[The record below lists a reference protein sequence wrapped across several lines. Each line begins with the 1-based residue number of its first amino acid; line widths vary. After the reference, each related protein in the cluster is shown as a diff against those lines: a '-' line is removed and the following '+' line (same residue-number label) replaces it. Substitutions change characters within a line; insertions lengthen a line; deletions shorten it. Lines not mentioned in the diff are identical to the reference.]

1 MAIINMFE
9 YEEVSYRRQLKS
21 LYREL
26 DETTL
31 SYELGTELRKNFF
44 KKMRARFIYVCSLKR
59 DMSLIEALNSL
70 EISNGFS
77 RNIESD
83 LLYLTDRQFFL
94 LVTFLGCAHEI
105 SIFIEKI
112 EKAMTPG
119 LREDRRKL
127 EATLKKYGIRFA
139 DSEDKHP
146 N

>member
-1 MAIINMFE
+1 MFE
-9 YEEVSYRRQLKS
+9 YEEISYRRQLKS

-31 SYELGTELRKNFF
+31 SYEQGVELRKNFF
-44 KKMRARFIYVCSLKR
+44 KKMRARFIHVCSLKR
-59 DMSLIEALNSL
+59 NMSLIEALNSL

-77 RNIESD
+77 SDIESD
-83 LLYLTDRQFFL
+83 LQNLTDRQFFY
-94 LVTFLGCAHEI
+94 LVTFLGCARET

-127 EATLKKYGIRFA
+127 ESTLKKYGIRFA

>member
-9 YEEVSYRRQLKS
+9 YEEISYRRQLKS

-31 SYELGTELRKNFF
+31 SYELGVELRKNFF
-44 KKMRARFIYVCSLKR
+44 KKMRARFIHVCSLKR
-59 DMSLIEALNSL
+59 DMPLIEALNAL
-70 EISNGFS
+70 EISNRFS
-77 RNIESD
+77 TNIESD
-83 LLYLTDRQFFL
+83 LLHLTDKQFFH

-112 EKAMTPG
+112 EKAMTPR

-127 EATLKKYGIRFA
+127 ETTLKKYGIRFA